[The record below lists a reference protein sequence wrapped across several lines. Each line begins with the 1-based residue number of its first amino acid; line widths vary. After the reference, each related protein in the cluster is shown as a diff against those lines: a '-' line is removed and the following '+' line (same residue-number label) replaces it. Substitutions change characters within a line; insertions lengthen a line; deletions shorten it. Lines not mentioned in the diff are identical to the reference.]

1 MIEVV
6 PLKYGAAFK
15 RIFSQ
20 PEVFSRFA
28 QDVLDI
34 ELTIAKVHT
43 EYEYPEQ
50 IGFVRSRY
58 DLFAEDEERLIIV
71 EIQHVKEQDFFDRFL
86 YYHLISM
93 AEQVRSFASYR
104 FERTVFTI
112 VVLTSV
118 PRDGSVGFSC
128 AMSDF
133 NPVDERGNKVSVY
146 PHRLVFLSPPHA
158 GPDTPPAMRRWL
170 DFIADSL
177 DGKMEES
184 SCVDEPFRRL
194 AEEMRRQK
202 IDPAV
207 LAEIKDEADWE
218 EAKELFKAEGRESGL
233 EEGLALGMKKGAE
246 QGALAQQRKTVLQ
259 ARQMGMDAAA
269 IAALFGL
276 TEDEVREI
284 LRTAQTV

>member
-28 QDVLDI
+28 QDVLGM
-34 ELTIAKVHT
+34 ELNFDKVHT
-43 EYEYPEQ
+43 EYEYPEP

-58 DLFAEDEERLIIV
+58 DLFAEDEERRVIV

-93 AEQVRSFASYR
+93 AEQVRSFSSYR

-112 VVLTSV
+112 VLLTSV
-118 PRDGSVGFSC
+118 PRDGSVSFSC
-128 AMSDF
+128 AVSDF
-133 NPVDERGNKVSVY
+133 SPVDERGSKIAVY
-146 PHRLVFLSPPHA
+146 PHRLVFLSPPQA

-177 DGKMEES
+177 DGKLEES
-184 SCVDEPFRRL
+184 SYVDEPFRRL
-194 AEEMRRQK
+194 IEDMRRQK

-207 LAEIKDEADWE
+207 LAEIKDEAAWE
-218 EAKELFKAEGRESGL
+218 EAKDIFKKEGRQSGL
-233 EEGLALGMKKGAE
+233 EEGREAGLKEGLE

-259 ARQMGMDAAA
+259 ARQMGMELAA
-269 IAALFGL
+269 IAALVGL
-276 TEDEVREI
+276 TEDEVRELLI
-284 LRTAQTV
+284 

>member
-28 QDVLDI
+28 EDVLGV
-34 ELTIAKVHT
+34 ELKIDKVHT
-43 EYEYPEQ
+43 EYEYPEP

-58 DLFAEDEERLIIV
+58 DLFAEDIERRIIV
-71 EIQHVKEQDFFDRFL
+71 EIQHVKEEDFFDRFL

-93 AEQVRSFASYR
+93 AEQVRGFDAYC

-118 PRDGSVGFSC
+118 PRDGSVNFSC
-128 AMSDF
+128 AVSDF
-133 NPVDERGNKVSVY
+133 SPVDERGSRVSVY
-146 PHRLVFLSPPHA
+146 PHLLVFLSPPQA

-184 SCVDEPFRRL
+184 SGSEELFCRL
-194 AEEMRRQK
+194 IEEMRRQK

-207 LAEIKDEADWE
+207 LAEIKDEAAWE
-218 EAKELFKAEGRESGL
+218 KAKERFRSEGLEKGR
-233 EEGLALGMKKGAE
+233 EEGLREGLEK
-246 QGALAQQRKTVLQ
+246 GALAQQRKTVLQ

-269 IAALFGL
+269 IAALVGL
-276 TEDEVREI
+276 AEDEVQEI
-284 LRTAQTV
+284 LRTDQAD